1 MGSVKYQL
9 EGSRLT
15 IETGITPSGQITR
28 VATSD
33 YSAQFIDDTFVEG
46 DLSTAKVVIENW
58 VSDIDKWLEDKN
70 YLISTSISESFSYII
85 AEAMAK
91 GIKPIIYDSLGVS
104 EIWDASLS
112 FRTIGEAVEMIQHNS
127 PYDSKSYRKLIKN
140 RYALKYQI
148 KKIREILSYDKLRE
162 EPKRKGSDS
171 EGKSTVLTLAD
182 DDSVKEAIY
191 EEHI

>member
-1 MGSVKYQL
+1 
-9 EGSRLT
+9 
-15 IETGITPSGQITR
+15 
-28 VATSD
+28 
-33 YSAQFIDDTFVEG
+33 
-46 DLSTAKVVIENW
+46 
-58 VSDIDKWLEDKN
+58 
-70 YLISTSISESFSYII
+70 
-85 AEAMAK
+85 MAK
-91 GIKPIIYDSLGVS
+91 GIKPIIYDRLGVS
-104 EIWDASLS
+104 EIWDPSLS
-112 FRTIGEAVEMIQHNS
+112 FRTIDEAVEMIQHNS

-171 EGKSTVLTLAD
+171 GSESGKSTVLTLAD